1 MLLHTF
7 IQSQCISNENH
18 LKRDF
23 RDIGSY
29 TTTNTQF
36 TRKHFV
42 EKKNA
47 RLLVAE
53 PRKKEKKF
61 ISNKNN

>member
-29 TTTNTQF
+29 TTTNQQF

-42 EKKNA
+42 EGKNEAFGSRTKK
-47 RLLVAE
+47 
-53 PRKKEKKF
+53 KGEKIYF
-61 ISNKNN
+61 Q